1 MLDTRRRRRRLCFY
15 EHPSYTSTSVALPPR
30 CNFHGCG
37 DRGLRHDSSS
47 TTTPT
52 KSEMLCCCWR
62 YESPKTQH
70 TTRHTRHNSTVST
83 FHYSTLT
90 QIPPNIANS
99 RQCVCMSASECLSAC
114 VCHKI
119 FYCLNVICPQSAK
132 TERRIP
138 KQIARVLTA
147 KSTLCSSSPQS
158 PSNRFGCFDY
168 ILCARLFVM
177 DSVSRSHT

>member
-114 VCHKI
+114 V
-119 FYCLNVICPQSAK
+119 PQD
-132 TERRIP
+132 
-138 KQIARVLTA
+138 L
-147 KSTLCSSSPQS
+147 LLPQCDM
-158 PSNRFGCFDY
+158 PTIGQNREENTQADSQSIDRKVNFMLL
-168 ILCARLFVM
+168 ITTVAVKPIWLF
-177 DSVSRSHT
+177 